1 MADEIDRANDHIE
14 MELALLVRRRR
25 ATIHPVGFCYYCET
39 RLREGLLFCPG
50 PDCAADYEREQRI
63 KRISGR

>member
-1 MADEIDRANDHIE
+1 MADEIDKANEHIE

-39 RLREGLLFCPG
+39 RLREGLLFCDT
-50 PDCAADYEREQRI
+50 DCATDYEREQRI
-63 KRISGR
+63 KRIAGR